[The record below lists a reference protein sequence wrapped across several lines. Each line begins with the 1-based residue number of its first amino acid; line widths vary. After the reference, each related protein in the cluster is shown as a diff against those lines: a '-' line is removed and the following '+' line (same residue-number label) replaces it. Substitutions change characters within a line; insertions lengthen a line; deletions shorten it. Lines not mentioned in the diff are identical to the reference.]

1 MGTVNVTKDTQEQSV
16 TLFDE
21 FYNKTT
27 AISQN
32 DYEIVRTFFKS
43 YGYNNDI
50 ADDFTAVFFQIL
62 DAYNITQDELLKEF
76 KASGDAVALSQTVAY
91 YLNGLRSKT
100 TLVGV
105 SVVQQPN
112 YYAARNVVK

>member
-1 MGTVNVTKDTQEQSV
+1 MSTVNVTKNTLEQTV
-16 TLFDE
+16 ILYDE
-21 FYNKTT
+21 FYNKTNS
-27 AISQN
+27 ASQN
-32 DYEIVRTFFKS
+32 DYEIVRTFFLS
-43 YGYNNDI
+43 YGYSDDVAN
-50 ADDFTAVFFQIL
+50 DFTAVFFQIL

-76 KASGDAVALSQTVAY
+76 KASGDGVTLSQTVAY

-112 YYAARNVVK
+112 YYAARNVAK